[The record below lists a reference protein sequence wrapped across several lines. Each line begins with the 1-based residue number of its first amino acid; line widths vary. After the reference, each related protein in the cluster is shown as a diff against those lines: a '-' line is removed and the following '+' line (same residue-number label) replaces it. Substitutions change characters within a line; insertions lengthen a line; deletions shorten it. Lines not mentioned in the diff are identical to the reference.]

1 MREATFAIRS
11 AQPSDVPDLIRMK
24 SALAAGD
31 GSINVVRAT
40 SEEWTR
46 DLFGSQPRFVAFI
59 AESANT
65 SVGMATCS
73 ERYVTGWPGP
83 IVYLQDLFVDPAF
96 RRHGMGAALIE
107 RVAAHADACGSPIIE
122 INVHADNPAREFY
135 RRHGFQQVD
144 NCVVL
149 VGGVHAL
156 PKREGSPGRCKE

>member
-1 MREATFAIRS
+1 MREAAFAIRP

-31 GSINVVRAT
+31 GSISVVRAT

-59 AESANT
+59 AESGNT

-73 ERYVTGWPGP
+73 DRYVTGWPGP

-96 RRHGMGAALIE
+96 RRHGIGAALIE

-122 INVHADNPAREFY
+122 INVRADNPARDFY
-135 RRHGFQQVD
+135 CRHGFQPVD

-156 PKREGSPGRCKE
+156 PRRGGSSERSEE